1 MQPNYFQ
8 FMKTDHLLSF
18 GLLALLFF
26 ASSCSNSDS
35 EEYIPIPDSNTITQ
49 LNLPDTYFNYA
60 NIALPS
66 YYTASEFPPQFQF
79 QAVTAYDNT
88 PADNPITDAGA
99 TLGRVL
105 FYDKKLSGNGTVA
118 CASCHQA
125 EHGFS
130 DANTLSQGF
139 EGGLT
144 RRHSMSIVNAR
155 FYAGGKFFWDERANT
170 LEDQVLMP
178 FQDDVE
184 MGLTLQELV
193 NITSSQ
199 DYYPQLFQDA
209 FGDQTITSDKI
220 SKALAQFI
228 RSLVSVT
235 SKYDVARSEVS
246 SPMANFPSF
255 TDQENQGKTLFYAP
269 RTLTNGVSGNCVG
282 CHQTEAFIGPFPN
295 TNFPLT
301 TFATSNGLDA
311 TSTTDLGVSEATGNT
326 NDTGKFKFPS
336 LKNIGVRPPYMHD
349 GRFAT
354 LMEVVEHYSS
364 GIQNHQN
371 LITPL
376 VNDAGEVGQFN
387 FNQEE
392 KNALVAFLNTLTD
405 NDMLTDEKY
414 SNPFID

>member
-1 MQPNYFQ
+1 
-8 FMKTDHLLSF
+8 MKTNHLLSF
-18 GLLALLFF
+18 GLLGLLFITW
-26 ASSCSNSDS
+26 SCSSSDA
-35 EEYIPIPDSNTITQ
+35 EEYIPNTDNTTTTL
-49 LNLPDTYFNYA
+49 LNLPETQFNYA

-66 YYTASEFPPQFQF
+66 YYTTSEFPTQFQF
-79 QAVTAYDNT
+79 QPVTAYDNT
-88 PADNPITDAGA
+88 PADNPIADAGA

-105 FYDKKLSGNGTVA
+105 FYDKKLSSNGTVA

-130 DANTLSQGF
+130 DANTLSPGF

-178 FQDDVE
+178 FQDEVE
-184 MGLTLQELV
+184 MGLTLQELI
-193 NITSSQ
+193 NITSNQ

-209 FGDQTITSDKI
+209 FGDQNITSDRI

-235 SKYDVARSEVS
+235 SKYDTARSEVS

-282 CHQTEAFIGPFPN
+282 CHQTEAFIGPLPT

-311 TSTTDLGVSEATGNT
+311 TSTSDLGVNEATGNS
-326 NDTGKFKFPS
+326 NDIGKFKFPS

-349 GRFAT
+349 GRFTT

-376 VNDAGEVGQFN
+376 VNDTGEVGQFN
-387 FNQEE
+387 FSEEE

-405 NDMLTDEKY
+405 NAMLSDEKY